1 VAYLRH
7 GGIAEK
13 EPMGKSFGLAATSVF
28 AQSLDRRSRHQL
40 KDSSFLI
47 LKAFMKPL
55 IALAVLLG
63 SSTLFAQVSETIDVH
78 VINVDV
84 TVTSKSGPVRGLTR
98 EDFEI
103 FEDGKLQPITN
114 FYASDEIRAVPAAA
128 APGAP
133 SGAPPAEQQDPRF
146 RRKVLVLVD
155 SGHTVRQYR
164 DTALR
169 ELEAMITDRF
179 HGDYEWSI
187 GVIGRGISLVLP
199 LSSDKQAIHEA
210 LETIRLSGTRKEGAA
225 SFAEVASEREGGSLV
240 SNLNQARM
248 FDPNFTARFQQDQL
262 ERAESMDDA
271 ERVLAAKLTV
281 PAYLDAV
288 RGFASTSGRK
298 IVLLLTG
305 DPGLNDVEVDRHEP
319 GKGEFTNIR
328 ATGPSATKL
337 WQNQRTIEDLRR
349 SIVQEA
355 NASDTSFYMWN
366 VDGLNPAGDLGIAP
380 RPITDTSAL
389 FWLARE
395 TGGRLVT
402 GNDAAGA
409 VREFDTASSTFY
421 SLGYSPAHTDDG
433 KYHAISVRMKR
444 KGDYTLE
451 YRTGYSDTS
460 TAVQLERAMKSPTAA
475 AMQESALPVTL
486 AFGAPQTVRNE
497 VTVPIEVA
505 VPFRTLQ
512 FLPGKKG
519 VAANLVI
526 YVTVFDDTGK
536 NVAASSFALTPGFK
550 SGTPDPKGT
559 LVYRNAIKLRGGE
572 RHRVVVAIRDA
583 VTDSIGM
590 ATQVVRF

>member
-1 VAYLRH
+1 
-7 GGIAEK
+7 
-13 EPMGKSFGLAATSVF
+13 
-28 AQSLDRRSRHQL
+28 
-40 KDSSFLI
+40 
-47 LKAFMKPL
+47 MKPL
-55 IALAVLLG
+55 IALGVVLC
-63 SSTLFAQVSETIDVH
+63 SATLSAQVSETIDVR

-98 EDFEI
+98 DDFEI

-114 FYASDEIRAVPAAA
+114 FYTSDETRAVHTAAAAGAPSGTPAAA
-128 APGAP
+128 A
-133 SGAPPAEQQDPRF
+133 QDPRF
-146 RRKVLVLVD
+146 RRQVLVLVD
-155 SGHTVRQYR
+155 SSHTTRPYR

-187 GVIGRGISLVLP
+187 GVIGSGISLVLP

-210 LETIRLSGTRKEGAA
+210 LESIRLSGARRGDAA
-225 SFAEVASEREGGSLV
+225 SFADAVSTREGGSLT
-240 SNLNQARM
+240 SHLSKAPGP
-248 FDPNFTARFQQDQL
+248 FEL
-262 ERAESMDDA
+262 ERAESIDDA
-271 ERVLAAKLTV
+271 GRVLAAKLTV

-305 DPGLNDVEVDRHEP
+305 DPGLNDIDISPHEP
-319 GKGEFTNIR
+319 GKGEFRNNR
-328 ATGPSATKL
+328 ATGAGATTV

-355 NASDTSFYMWN
+355 NASDTSLYIWN
-366 VDGLNPAGDLGIAP
+366 VDRLTPAGDLDDIVP
-380 RPITDTSAL
+380 RPITNTSAL

-402 GNDAAGA
+402 GNDAARA

-421 SLGYSPAHTDDG
+421 SLGYSPAHADDG

-444 KGDYTLE
+444 KGDYGLE

-475 AMQESALPVTL
+475 AMQVSGLPVTL
-486 AFGAPQTVRNE
+486 AFGAPQTVSNE
-497 VTVPIEVA
+497 VTVPIEVT

-512 FLPGKKG
+512 FLPGKRG
-519 VAANLVI
+519 VAANLVV
-526 YVTVFDDTGK
+526 YVSVFDDLGK
-536 NVAASSFALTPGFK
+536 NLVASSFALTPGFK

-572 RHRVVVAIRDA
+572 RHRVVVAIRDT
-583 VTDSIGM
+583 VTESVGM